1 MAYVYKELFVYDLI
15 ITVFFVVRFIL
26 MFILK
31 FQFHKLYIQYFGMD
45 YAYDGFISIYSR
57 SISDKP
63 LKDEEW
69 KNFTNYQTDD
79 NKIFEI
85 LKKGDPTNEVV

>member
-31 FQFHKLYIQYFGMD
+31 F
-45 YAYDGFISIYSR
+45 
-57 SISDKP
+57 
-63 LKDEEW
+63 
-69 KNFTNYQTDD
+69 
-79 NKIFEI
+79 
-85 LKKGDPTNEVV
+85 